1 MPQKYVFITVFQYN
15 VRVILKLIF
24 KNKYT
29 VSLFNKLHFK
39 MKICPKKNWL
49 REGGGYLLR

>member
-29 VSLFNKLHFK
+29 VSLFDKLHFK